1 MDAAQENHVSH
12 IHATGSSRSCSAFCA
27 SPSCI
32 RIRLLTA
39 AAPAC
44 HGNSFA
50 DIYWS
55 RTQGLCT
62 QLPIYQTH
70 AQRPHPPDLL
80 RQPWWPPP
88 ATLVCTPGSINSNAY
103 EANLLSLR
111 WGFRQQCLLLNSEL
125 FVVAPRSTSP
135 SLLIRSVWICWSG
148 SIFASKVLPAVPVVS
163 VHVCVYILLSGP
175 LLTYTSKT
183 WQRWRTEPCSK
194 CIPTEQCRAMQGHGK
209 ERSQQRSTHLSPEF
223 ASVPQAALYNFLHHC
238 KADPLWECKMRVV
251 MFKLGF

>member
-70 AQRPHPPDLL
+70 AQRPRPFPP
-80 RQPWWPPP
+80 R
-88 ATLVCTPGSINSNAY
+88 
-103 EANLLSLR
+103 
-111 WGFRQQCLLLNSEL
+111 
-125 FVVAPRSTSP
+125 
-135 SLLIRSVWICWSG
+135 
-148 SIFASKVLPAVPVVS
+148 
-163 VHVCVYILLSGP
+163 
-175 LLTYTSKT
+175 
-183 WQRWRTEPCSK
+183 
-194 CIPTEQCRAMQGHGK
+194 
-209 ERSQQRSTHLSPEF
+209 
-223 ASVPQAALYNFLHHC
+223 PQAALMASSRNTRVHTRLHQLQC
-238 KADPLWECKMRVV
+238 VRSQPSLVEMASVNNV
-251 MFKLGF
+251 FF